1 MLVRL
6 GVVACLFWLHFA
18 YATTLKII
26 NIVPFGSSSV
36 KILFNQEVKKFKEV
50 SLKNFKS
57 YLELEAILT
66 IPKKHYQFS
75 KQSSITIAQFSPKL
89 ARVVISHAPKMTY
102 EVKILKD
109 KLYVSIVEK
118 KPLVR
123 HQMAPKPPKHHALK
137 HPTPK
142 PAPKSIKKEAK
153 EKTPIKHAHSKHAHS
168 PLNERSAKKEIPKKE
183 IPKKEIL
190 KKEIL
195 KKEILKKEIPKKEIL
210 KKEIPKKEILKKE
223 IPKKEIPKKEI
234 LKKEILK
241 KEILKKEILKKEIP
255 KKEIL
260 KKEIPKKEILKK
272 EIPKKEIPK
281 KEILKKEIPKK
292 EILKKEILKKEI
304 LKKEIPKKEILKK
317 EIPKKEAENESKNQV
332 FIAEKN
338 DTFIKTK
345 RKKHKKIVLDAGH
358 GGKDCGAMSANLVC
372 EKDIVLEVVKF
383 LHKELKK
390 RGYSVLLTRD
400 KDIYIDLVGRTELAN
415 RKSADLFISVHAN
428 SIPKHSTSNAHGIET
443 YFLSTARSERARK
456 VAEQENK
463 DDVNLMDY
471 FSKSLLL
478 NSLNTQRLIVS
489 NKLAIDVQY
498 GMLQSIRK
506 NYPDVVDGG
515 VREGPFWVL
524 AGALMPSIL
533 IEIGYNSHAIESKR
547 IQSKPYQKILAKG
560 IADGIDSFF
569 SKND

>member
-18 YATTLKII
+18 YATTLKIT

-36 KILFNQEVKKFKEV
+36 KVVFNQEIKKFKEV

-57 YLELEAILT
+57 YLELEAVLT

-89 ARVVISHAPKMTY
+89 ARVVIGYAPKMTY

-118 KPLVR
+118 KPLIR
-123 HQMAPKPPKHHALK
+123 HQMVLKPPKHHALK

-142 PAPKSIKKEAK
+142 PTPKPIKKETKKSKETK
-153 EKTPIKHAHSKHAHS
+153 EKTPTKHAHSKHAHS
-168 PLNERSAKKEIPKKE
+168 PLNERSAKKEI
-183 IPKKEIL
+183 
-190 KKEIL
+190 
-195 KKEILKKEIPKKEIL
+195 
-210 KKEIPKKEILKKE
+210 LKKE
-223 IPKKEIPKKEI
+223 IPKKEIP
-234 LKKEILK
+234 
-241 KEILKKEILKKEIP
+241 
-255 KKEIL
+255 
-260 KKEIPKKEILKK
+260 
-272 EIPKKEIPK
+272 
-281 KEILKKEIPKK
+281 
-292 EILKKEILKKEI
+292 
-304 LKKEIPKKEILKK
+304 KK

-400 KDIYIDLVGRTELAN
+400 KDIYIDLVARTELAN
-415 RKSADLFISVHAN
+415 KKSADLFISVHAN

-498 GMLQSIRK
+498 GMLQSVRK

>member
-18 YATTLKII
+18 CATTLKIT

-57 YLELEAILT
+57 YLELEAVLT

-75 KQSSITIAQFSPKL
+75 KQSFITIAQFSPKL
-89 ARVVISHAPKMTY
+89 ARVVISYAPKMTY
-102 EVKILKD
+102 EIKVLKD

-118 KPLVR
+118 KPLIR
-123 HQMAPKPPKHHALK
+123 HQMALKPPKHHALK
-137 HPTPK
+137 HTTPK
-142 PAPKSIKKEAK
+142 PAPKPIKKEAK
-153 EKTPIKHAHSKHAHS
+153 KSKETKEKTPTKHAHSKHAHS

-183 IPKKEIL
+183 IPKKEI
-190 KKEIL
+190 
-195 KKEILKKEIPKKEIL
+195 
-210 KKEIPKKEILKKE
+210 
-223 IPKKEIPKKEI
+223 
-234 LKKEILK
+234 
-241 KEILKKEILKKEIP
+241 
-255 KKEIL
+255 
-260 KKEIPKKEILKK
+260 
-272 EIPKKEIPK
+272 
-281 KEILKKEIPKK
+281 
-292 EILKKEILKKEI
+292 
-304 LKKEIPKKEILKK
+304 
-317 EIPKKEAENESKNQV
+317 PKKEAENESKNPI

-358 GGKDCGAMSANLVC
+358 GGKDCGAMSTNLVC

-400 KDIYIDLVGRTELAN
+400 KDIYIDLVARTELAN
-415 RKSADLFISVHAN
+415 KKSADLFISVHAN

>member
-6 GVVACLFWLHFA
+6 GVVACLLWLHFA
-18 YATTLKII
+18 CATTLKIT

-36 KILFNQEVKKFKEV
+36 KILFNQEIKEFKEV
-50 SLKNFKS
+50 PLKNFKS

-89 ARVVISHAPKMTY
+89 ARVVISYAPKMTY
-102 EVKILKD
+102 EIKILKD

-118 KPLVR
+118 KPLIR
-123 HQMAPKPPKHHALK
+123 HQMALKPPKHHALK
-137 HPTPK
+137 HHTPK
-142 PAPKSIKKEAK
+142 PAPKSIKKETK
-153 EKTPIKHAHSKHAHS
+153 EKTPIKHARSKHAHS
-168 PLNERSAKKEIPKKE
+168 PLNERSA
-183 IPKKEIL
+183 
-190 KKEIL
+190 
-195 KKEILKKEIPKKEIL
+195 
-210 KKEIPKKEILKKE
+210 
-223 IPKKEIPKKEI
+223 
-234 LKKEILK
+234 
-241 KEILKKEILKKEIP
+241 
-255 KKEIL
+255 
-260 KKEIPKKEILKK
+260 
-272 EIPKKEIPK
+272 
-281 KEILKKEIPKK
+281 
-292 EILKKEILKKEI
+292 
-304 LKKEIPKKEILKK
+304 KK

-338 DTFIKTK
+338 DTWIKTK

-400 KDIYIDLVGRTELAN
+400 KDIYIDLVARTELAN
-415 RKSADLFISVHAN
+415 KKSADLFISVHAN
-428 SIPKHSTSNAHGIET
+428 SIPKRSTSNAHGIET

-471 FSKSLLL
+471 FSKSLFL

-498 GMLQSIRK
+498 GMLQSVRK

-524 AGALMPSIL
+524 AGA
-533 IEIGYNSHAIESKR
+533 
-547 IQSKPYQKILAKG
+547 
-560 IADGIDSFF
+560 
-569 SKND
+569 

>member
-18 YATTLKII
+18 CATTLKIT

-50 SLKNFKS
+50 PLKNFKS

-102 EVKILKD
+102 EIKILKD

-118 KPLVR
+118 KPLIR
-123 HQMAPKPPKHHALK
+123 HQMVLKPPKHHALK
-137 HPTPK
+137 HTTPKPTPK
-142 PAPKSIKKEAK
+142 PIKKEAK
-153 EKTPIKHAHSKHAHS
+153 KSKETKEKTLIKHAHSKHAHS
-168 PLNERSAKKEIPKKE
+168 PLNERSS
-183 IPKKEIL
+183 
-190 KKEIL
+190 
-195 KKEILKKEIPKKEIL
+195 
-210 KKEIPKKEILKKE
+210 
-223 IPKKEIPKKEI
+223 
-234 LKKEILK
+234 
-241 KEILKKEILKKEIP
+241 
-255 KKEIL
+255 
-260 KKEIPKKEILKK
+260 
-272 EIPKKEIPK
+272 
-281 KEILKKEIPKK
+281 
-292 EILKKEILKKEI
+292 
-304 LKKEIPKKEILKK
+304 KK

-400 KDIYIDLVGRTELAN
+400 KDIYIDLVARTELAN
-415 RKSADLFISVHAN
+415 KKSADLFISVHAN

-498 GMLQSIRK
+498 GMLQSVRK

-560 IADGIDSFF
+560 IADGIDSFL

>member
-6 GVVACLFWLHFA
+6 GVVACLLWLHFA
-18 YATTLKII
+18 CATTLKIT

-50 SLKNFKS
+50 PLKNFKS
-57 YLELEAILT
+57 YLELEAVLT

-75 KQSSITIAQFSPKL
+75 KQSFITIAQFSPKL
-89 ARVVISHAPKMTY
+89 ARVVIGYAPKMTY
-102 EVKILKD
+102 EIKILKD

-118 KPLVR
+118 KPLIR

-137 HPTPK
+137 HTTPKPTPK
-142 PAPKSIKKEAK
+142 PIKKEAKKSQEAK
-153 EKTPIKHAHSKHAHS
+153 EKTPIKHARSKHAHS
-168 PLNERSAKKEIPKKE
+168 PLNERSA
-183 IPKKEIL
+183 
-190 KKEIL
+190 
-195 KKEILKKEIPKKEIL
+195 
-210 KKEIPKKEILKKE
+210 
-223 IPKKEIPKKEI
+223 
-234 LKKEILK
+234 
-241 KEILKKEILKKEIP
+241 
-255 KKEIL
+255 
-260 KKEIPKKEILKK
+260 
-272 EIPKKEIPK
+272 
-281 KEILKKEIPKK
+281 
-292 EILKKEILKKEI
+292 
-304 LKKEIPKKEILKK
+304 KK

-338 DTFIKTK
+338 DTLIKTK

-358 GGKDCGAMSANLVC
+358 GGKDCGAMSTNLVC

-400 KDIYIDLVGRTELAN
+400 KDIYIDLVARTELAN
-415 RKSADLFISVHAN
+415 KKSADLFISVHAN

-471 FSKSLLL
+471 FSKSLFL

-498 GMLQSIRK
+498 GMLQSVRK

>member
-1 MLVRL
+1 M
-6 GVVACLFWLHFA
+6 HFA

-36 KILFNQEVKKFKEV
+36 KISFNQEIKKFKEV

-118 KPLVR
+118 KPLTR
-123 HQMAPKPPKHHALK
+123 HQIAPKPPKHHARK

-153 EKTPIKHAHSKHAHS
+153 GIKEKTPTKHAHSKHAHS
-168 PLNERSAKKEIPKKE
+168 PLNERNAKKEIPKKE
-183 IPKKEIL
+183 IPKKE
-190 KKEIL
+190 
-195 KKEILKKEIPKKEIL
+195 
-210 KKEIPKKEILKKE
+210 
-223 IPKKEIPKKEI
+223 
-234 LKKEILK
+234 
-241 KEILKKEILKKEIP
+241 
-255 KKEIL
+255 
-260 KKEIPKKEILKK
+260 
-272 EIPKKEIPK
+272 
-281 KEILKKEIPKK
+281 
-292 EILKKEILKKEI
+292 
-304 LKKEIPKKEILKK
+304 
-317 EIPKKEAENESKNQV
+317 AENEGKNQV

-338 DTFIKTK
+338 DAFIKTK

-400 KDIYIDLVGRTELAN
+400 KDIYIDLVARTELAN
-415 RKSADLFISVHAN
+415 KKSADLFISVHAN
-428 SIPKHSTSNAHGIET
+428 SIPKRSTSNTHGIET

-463 DDVNLMDY
+463 DNVNLMDY
-471 FSKSLLL
+471 FSRSLLL
-478 NSLNTQRLIVS
+478 NSLNTQRLIIS

>member
-36 KILFNQEVKKFKEV
+36 KISFNQEVKKFKEV

-118 KPLVR
+118 KPLTR
-123 HQMAPKPPKHHALK
+123 HQMAPKPPKHRTLK

-142 PAPKSIKKEAK
+142 PAPKSIEKEAKEIKEAK
-153 EKTPIKHAHSKHAHS
+153 EKTPTKHARSKHAHS
-168 PLNERSAKKEIPKKE
+168 QLNERSA
-183 IPKKEIL
+183 
-190 KKEIL
+190 
-195 KKEILKKEIPKKEIL
+195 
-210 KKEIPKKEILKKE
+210 
-223 IPKKEIPKKEI
+223 
-234 LKKEILK
+234 
-241 KEILKKEILKKEIP
+241 
-255 KKEIL
+255 
-260 KKEIPKKEILKK
+260 
-272 EIPKKEIPK
+272 
-281 KEILKKEIPKK
+281 
-292 EILKKEILKKEI
+292 
-304 LKKEIPKKEILKK
+304 KK

-338 DTFIKTK
+338 DASIKTK

-400 KDIYIDLVGRTELAN
+400 KDIYIDLVARTELAN
-415 RKSADLFISVHAN
+415 KKSADLFISVHAN
-428 SIPKHSTSNAHGIET
+428 SIPKRSTSNAHGIET

-463 DDVNLMDY
+463 DNVNLMDY

-498 GMLQSIRK
+498 GMLQSVRK

>member
-1 MLVRL
+1 M
-6 GVVACLFWLHFA
+6 HFT

-36 KILFNQEVKKFKEV
+36 KISFNQEIKKFKEV

-102 EVKILKD
+102 EIKILKD

-118 KPLVR
+118 KPLTR

-153 EKTPIKHAHSKHAHS
+153 EIKEKTPTKHARSKHAHS
-168 PLNERSAKKEIPKKE
+168 QLNERSA
-183 IPKKEIL
+183 
-190 KKEIL
+190 
-195 KKEILKKEIPKKEIL
+195 
-210 KKEIPKKEILKKE
+210 
-223 IPKKEIPKKEI
+223 
-234 LKKEILK
+234 
-241 KEILKKEILKKEIP
+241 
-255 KKEIL
+255 
-260 KKEIPKKEILKK
+260 
-272 EIPKKEIPK
+272 
-281 KEILKKEIPKK
+281 
-292 EILKKEILKKEI
+292 
-304 LKKEIPKKEILKK
+304 KK

-338 DTFIKTK
+338 DTSIKTK

-400 KDIYIDLVGRTELAN
+400 KDIYIDLVARTELAN
-415 RKSADLFISVHAN
+415 KKSADLFISVHAN
-428 SIPKHSTSNAHGIET
+428 SIPKRSTSNAHGIET

-463 DDVNLMDY
+463 DNVNLMDY

>member
-18 YATTLKII
+18 YAATLKII

-36 KILFNQEVKKFKEV
+36 KISFNQEVKKFKEV
-50 SLKNFKS
+50 SIKNFKS

-123 HQMAPKPPKHHALK
+123 HQMAPKTPKHHALK

-142 PAPKSIKKEAK
+142 STPKPIKKETK
-153 EKTPIKHAHSKHAHS
+153 EKTPTKHARSKHAHS
-168 PLNERSAKKEIPKKE
+168 PLNERSAKKEI
-183 IPKKEIL
+183 L
-190 KKEIL
+190 
-195 KKEILKKEIPKKEIL
+195 
-210 KKEIPKKEILKKE
+210 
-223 IPKKEIPKKEI
+223 
-234 LKKEILK
+234 
-241 KEILKKEILKKEIP
+241 
-255 KKEIL
+255 
-260 KKEIPKKEILKK
+260 
-272 EIPKKEIPK
+272 
-281 KEILKKEIPKK
+281 
-292 EILKKEILKKEI
+292 
-304 LKKEIPKKEILKK
+304 
-317 EIPKKEAENESKNQV
+317 KKEAENEGKNQV

-338 DTFIKTK
+338 DAFIKTK

-400 KDIYIDLVGRTELAN
+400 KDIYIDLVARTELAN

>member
-6 GVVACLFWLHFA
+6 GVVACLLWLHFA
-18 YATTLKII
+18 YATTLKIT

-36 KILFNQEVKKFKEV
+36 KILFNQEIKKFKEV
-50 SLKNFKS
+50 PLKNFKS

-75 KQSSITIAQFSPKL
+75 KQSFITIAQFSPKL
-89 ARVVISHAPKMTY
+89 ARVVIGYAPKMTY
-102 EVKILKD
+102 EIKILKD

-123 HQMAPKPPKHHALK
+123 HQMVPKPPKHHALK
-137 HPTPK
+137 HTTPK
-142 PAPKSIKKEAK
+142 PAPKPIKKEAK
-153 EKTPIKHAHSKHAHS
+153 KSKETKEKTPTKHAHSKHAHS

-183 IPKKEIL
+183 
-190 KKEIL
+190 
-195 KKEILKKEIPKKEIL
+195 
-210 KKEIPKKEILKKE
+210 
-223 IPKKEIPKKEI
+223 
-234 LKKEILK
+234 
-241 KEILKKEILKKEIP
+241 
-255 KKEIL
+255 
-260 KKEIPKKEILKK
+260 
-272 EIPKKEIPK
+272 
-281 KEILKKEIPKK
+281 
-292 EILKKEILKKEI
+292 
-304 LKKEIPKKEILKK
+304 
-317 EIPKKEAENESKNQV
+317 AENESKNQI

-338 DTFIKTK
+338 DIWIKTK

-400 KDIYIDLVGRTELAN
+400 KDIYIDLVARTELAN
-415 RKSADLFISVHAN
+415 KKSADLFISVHAN
-428 SIPKHSTSNAHGIET
+428 SIPKRSTSNAHGIET

-471 FSKSLLL
+471 FSKSLFL

-498 GMLQSIRK
+498 GMLQSVRK

>member
-36 KILFNQEVKKFKEV
+36 KISFNQEIKKFKEV

-109 KLYVSIVEK
+109 KLYVSIVDK
-118 KPLVR
+118 KPLSR
-123 HQMAPKPPKHHALK
+123 HQMAPKPPKHRTLK

-153 EKTPIKHAHSKHAHS
+153 EIKEKTPTKHARSKHTHS
-168 PLNERSAKKEIPKKE
+168 QWNERSA
-183 IPKKEIL
+183 
-190 KKEIL
+190 
-195 KKEILKKEIPKKEIL
+195 
-210 KKEIPKKEILKKE
+210 
-223 IPKKEIPKKEI
+223 
-234 LKKEILK
+234 
-241 KEILKKEILKKEIP
+241 
-255 KKEIL
+255 
-260 KKEIPKKEILKK
+260 
-272 EIPKKEIPK
+272 
-281 KEILKKEIPKK
+281 
-292 EILKKEILKKEI
+292 
-304 LKKEIPKKEILKK
+304 KK

-338 DTFIKTK
+338 DAFIKTK

-400 KDIYIDLVGRTELAN
+400 KDIYIDLVARTELAN
-415 RKSADLFISVHAN
+415 KKSADLFISVHAN
-428 SIPKHSTSNAHGIET
+428 SIPKRSISNAHGIET

-463 DDVNLMDY
+463 DNVNLMDY

>member
-1 MLVRL
+1 M
-6 GVVACLFWLHFA
+6 HFA

-36 KILFNQEVKKFKEV
+36 KISFNQEVKKFKEV
-50 SLKNFKS
+50 PLKNFKS
-57 YLELEAILT
+57 YLELEAVLT

-75 KQSSITIAQFSPKL
+75 KQSFITIAQFSPKL
-89 ARVVISHAPKMTY
+89 ARVVIGYAPKMTY
-102 EVKILKD
+102 EIKILKD

-118 KPLVR
+118 KPLIR
-123 HQMAPKPPKHHALK
+123 HQITPKHHALK
-137 HPTPK
+137 HQVPKPTPK
-142 PAPKSIKKEAK
+142 PIKKETKEAKEAK
-153 EKTPIKHAHSKHAHS
+153 EKTPIKHARSKHTHY
-168 PLNERSAKKEIPKKE
+168 PLNERSAKKEI
-183 IPKKEIL
+183 L

-195 KKEILKKEIPKKEIL
+195 
-210 KKEIPKKEILKKE
+210 
-223 IPKKEIPKKEI
+223 KKEI

-255 KKEIL
+255 KKEI
-260 KKEIPKKEILKK
+260 P
-272 EIPKKEIPK
+272 
-281 KEILKKEIPKK
+281 
-292 EILKKEILKKEI
+292 
-304 LKKEIPKKEILKK
+304 KK

-400 KDIYIDLVGRTELAN
+400 KDIYIDLVARTELAN
-415 RKSADLFISVHAN
+415 KKGADLFISVHAN

-498 GMLQSIRK
+498 GMLQSVRK

>member
-1 MLVRL
+1 M
-6 GVVACLFWLHFA
+6 HFA

-36 KILFNQEVKKFKEV
+36 RISFNQKVKKFKEV

-75 KQSSITIAQFSPKL
+75 KQSSITIVQFSPKL
-89 ARVVISHAPKMTY
+89 VRVVISHAPKMTY
-102 EVKILKD
+102 EIKILKD

-123 HQMAPKPPKHHALK
+123 HQMAPNPPKHHALK

-142 PAPKSIKKEAK
+142 PTPKPIKKEAKKSKETK

-168 PLNERSAKKEIPKKE
+168 PLNERNA
-183 IPKKEIL
+183 
-190 KKEIL
+190 
-195 KKEILKKEIPKKEIL
+195 
-210 KKEIPKKEILKKE
+210 
-223 IPKKEIPKKEI
+223 KKEI

-241 KEILKKEILKKEIP
+241 KEILKKEILKKE
-255 KKEIL
+255 
-260 KKEIPKKEILKK
+260 
-272 EIPKKEIPK
+272 
-281 KEILKKEIPKK
+281 
-292 EILKKEILKKEI
+292 
-304 LKKEIPKKEILKK
+304 
-317 EIPKKEAENESKNQV
+317 AENESKNQV

-338 DTFIKTK
+338 DAFIKTK
-345 RKKHKKIVLDAGH
+345 HKKHKKIVLDAGH

-400 KDIYIDLVGRTELAN
+400 KDIYIDLVARTELAN

>member
-1 MLVRL
+1 M
-6 GVVACLFWLHFA
+6 HFA
-18 YATTLKII
+18 CATTLKIT

-36 KILFNQEVKKFKEV
+36 KILFNQEIKKFKEV

-57 YLELEAILT
+57 YLELEAVLT

-118 KPLVR
+118 KPLIR
-123 HQMAPKPPKHHALK
+123 HQMAPNPPKHHALK

-142 PAPKSIKKEAK
+142 PASKSIKKEAK
-153 EKTPIKHAHSKHAHS
+153 EKTPTKHARSKHAHS
-168 PLNERSAKKEIPKKE
+168 PLNERNA
-183 IPKKEIL
+183 KKEIL

-195 KKEILKKEIPKKEIL
+195 KKEILKKE
-210 KKEIPKKEILKKE
+210 
-223 IPKKEIPKKEI
+223 
-234 LKKEILK
+234 
-241 KEILKKEILKKEIP
+241 
-255 KKEIL
+255 
-260 KKEIPKKEILKK
+260 
-272 EIPKKEIPK
+272 
-281 KEILKKEIPKK
+281 
-292 EILKKEILKKEI
+292 
-304 LKKEIPKKEILKK
+304 
-317 EIPKKEAENESKNQV
+317 AENEGKNPI

-338 DTFIKTK
+338 DAFIKTK

-400 KDIYIDLVGRTELAN
+400 KDIYIDLVARTELAN
-415 RKSADLFISVHAN
+415 KKSADLFISVHAN

-498 GMLQSIRK
+498 GMLQSVRK

>member
-6 GVVACLFWLHFA
+6 GVVACLFWLHYA
-18 YATTLKII
+18 YATTLKIT

-50 SLKNFKS
+50 PLKNFKS

-75 KQSSITIAQFSPKL
+75 KQSFITIAQFSPKL
-89 ARVVISHAPKMTY
+89 ARVVISYAPKMTY
-102 EVKILKD
+102 EIKVLKD
-109 KLYVSIVEK
+109 KLYISIVEK
-118 KPLVR
+118 KPLIR
-123 HQMAPKPPKHHALK
+123 HQMALKPPKHHALK
-137 HPTPK
+137 HTTPK
-142 PAPKSIKKEAK
+142 PAPKPIKKEAK
-153 EKTPIKHAHSKHAHS
+153 KSKETKEKTPTKHARSKHVHS

-183 IPKKEIL
+183 
-190 KKEIL
+190 
-195 KKEILKKEIPKKEIL
+195 
-210 KKEIPKKEILKKE
+210 
-223 IPKKEIPKKEI
+223 
-234 LKKEILK
+234 
-241 KEILKKEILKKEIP
+241 
-255 KKEIL
+255 
-260 KKEIPKKEILKK
+260 
-272 EIPKKEIPK
+272 
-281 KEILKKEIPKK
+281 
-292 EILKKEILKKEI
+292 
-304 LKKEIPKKEILKK
+304 
-317 EIPKKEAENESKNQV
+317 AENESKNPI

-400 KDIYIDLVGRTELAN
+400 KDIYIDLVARTELAN
-415 RKSADLFISVHAN
+415 KKSADLFISVHAN

-498 GMLQSIRK
+498 GMLQSVRK

>member
-36 KILFNQEVKKFKEV
+36 KISFNQEIKKFKEV

-75 KQSSITIAQFSPKL
+75 KQSFITIAQFSPKL

-118 KPLVR
+118 KPLSR
-123 HQMAPKPPKHHALK
+123 HQMAPKPPKHRTLK

-153 EKTPIKHAHSKHAHS
+153 EIKEKTPTKHAHSKHTHS
-168 PLNERSAKKEIPKKE
+168 QLNERSAKKEIPKKE
-183 IPKKEIL
+183 
-190 KKEIL
+190 
-195 KKEILKKEIPKKEIL
+195 
-210 KKEIPKKEILKKE
+210 
-223 IPKKEIPKKEI
+223 
-234 LKKEILK
+234 
-241 KEILKKEILKKEIP
+241 
-255 KKEIL
+255 
-260 KKEIPKKEILKK
+260 
-272 EIPKKEIPK
+272 
-281 KEILKKEIPKK
+281 
-292 EILKKEILKKEI
+292 
-304 LKKEIPKKEILKK
+304 
-317 EIPKKEAENESKNQV
+317 AENEGKNQV

-338 DTFIKTK
+338 DAFIKTK

-400 KDIYIDLVGRTELAN
+400 KDIYIDLVARTELAN
-415 RKSADLFISVHAN
+415 KKSADLFISVHAN
-428 SIPKHSTSNAHGIET
+428 SIPKRSTSNAHGIET

-498 GMLQSIRK
+498 GMLQSVRK

>member
-6 GVVACLFWLHFA
+6 GVVACLLWLHFA
-18 YATTLKII
+18 YATTLKIT

-36 KILFNQEVKKFKEV
+36 KVVFNQEIKKFKEV
-50 SLKNFKS
+50 PLKNFKS
-57 YLELEAILT
+57 YLELEAVLT

-75 KQSSITIAQFSPKL
+75 KQSFITIAQFSPKL
-89 ARVVISHAPKMTY
+89 ARVVIGYAPKMTY

-137 HPTPK
+137 HQAPK
-142 PAPKSIKKEAK
+142 LAPKSIKKEAK

-183 IPKKEIL
+183 IPKKEI
-190 KKEIL
+190 
-195 KKEILKKEIPKKEIL
+195 P
-210 KKEIPKKEILKKE
+210 
-223 IPKKEIPKKEI
+223 
-234 LKKEILK
+234 
-241 KEILKKEILKKEIP
+241 
-255 KKEIL
+255 
-260 KKEIPKKEILKK
+260 
-272 EIPKKEIPK
+272 
-281 KEILKKEIPKK
+281 
-292 EILKKEILKKEI
+292 
-304 LKKEIPKKEILKK
+304 KK

-338 DTFIKTK
+338 DTLIKTK

-400 KDIYIDLVGRTELAN
+400 KDVYIDLVARTELAN
-415 RKSADLFISVHAN
+415 KKGADLFISVHAN

>member
-18 YATTLKII
+18 CATTLKII

-75 KQSSITIAQFSPKL
+75 KQSFITIAQFSPKL

-109 KLYVSIVEK
+109 KLYISIVEK

-123 HQMAPKPPKHHALK
+123 HQITPKPPKHHALK

-142 PAPKSIKKEAK
+142 LAPKSIKKEAKEAK

-183 IPKKEIL
+183 IPKKEI
-190 KKEIL
+190 
-195 KKEILKKEIPKKEIL
+195 P
-210 KKEIPKKEILKKE
+210 KKE

-234 LKKEILK
+234 
-241 KEILKKEILKKEIP
+241 P
-255 KKEIL
+255 
-260 KKEIPKKEILKK
+260 KK

-281 KEILKKEIPKK
+281 KE
-292 EILKKEILKKEI
+292 
-304 LKKEIPKKEILKK
+304 
-317 EIPKKEAENESKNQV
+317 AENENKNQV

-338 DTFIKTK
+338 DAFSKTK

-358 GGKDCGAMSANLVC
+358 GGKDCGAMSTNLVC
-372 EKDIVLEVVKF
+372 EKDIVLEVVKL

-415 RKSADLFISVHAN
+415 KKSADLFISVHAN

>member
-1 MLVRL
+1 M
-6 GVVACLFWLHFA
+6 HFA
-18 YATTLKII
+18 CATTLKIT

-36 KILFNQEVKKFKEV
+36 KISFNQEIKKFKEV

-118 KPLVR
+118 KPLTR

-153 EKTPIKHAHSKHAHS
+153 EKTPTKHARSRHAHSQW
-168 PLNERSAKKEIPKKE
+168 NERSAKKEIPKKE
-183 IPKKEIL
+183 
-190 KKEIL
+190 
-195 KKEILKKEIPKKEIL
+195 
-210 KKEIPKKEILKKE
+210 
-223 IPKKEIPKKEI
+223 
-234 LKKEILK
+234 
-241 KEILKKEILKKEIP
+241 
-255 KKEIL
+255 
-260 KKEIPKKEILKK
+260 
-272 EIPKKEIPK
+272 
-281 KEILKKEIPKK
+281 
-292 EILKKEILKKEI
+292 
-304 LKKEIPKKEILKK
+304 
-317 EIPKKEAENESKNQV
+317 AENEGKNQV

-338 DTFIKTK
+338 DAFIKTK

-358 GGKDCGAMSANLVC
+358 GGKDCGAMSTNLVC

-400 KDIYIDLVGRTELAN
+400 KDIYIDLVARTELAN
-415 RKSADLFISVHAN
+415 KKSADLFISVHAN
-428 SIPKHSTSNAHGIET
+428 SIPKRSTSNAHGIET

-463 DDVNLMDY
+463 DNVNLMDY

-478 NSLNTQRLIVS
+478 NSLNTQRLVVS

>member
-1 MLVRL
+1 M
-6 GVVACLFWLHFA
+6 HFA

-36 KILFNQEVKKFKEV
+36 KISFNQEIKKFKEV

-57 YLELEAILT
+57 YLELEAILI

-75 KQSSITIAQFSPKL
+75 KQSFITIAQFSPKL

-109 KLYVSIVEK
+109 KLYISIVEK
-118 KPLVR
+118 KPLIR

-137 HPTPK
+137 HTTPK
-142 PAPKSIKKEAK
+142 PAPKPIKKEAK
-153 EKTPIKHAHSKHAHS
+153 KSKETKEKTPTKHAHSKHAHS

-183 IPKKEIL
+183 IPKKEI
-190 KKEIL
+190 
-195 KKEILKKEIPKKEIL
+195 P
-210 KKEIPKKEILKKE
+210 KKE
-223 IPKKEIPKKEI
+223 IPKKEIPKKEA
-234 LKKEILK
+234 K
-241 KEILKKEILKKEIP
+241 
-255 KKEIL
+255 
-260 KKEIPKKEILKK
+260 
-272 EIPKKEIPK
+272 
-281 KEILKKEIPKK
+281 
-292 EILKKEILKKEI
+292 
-304 LKKEIPKKEILKK
+304 
-317 EIPKKEAENESKNQV
+317 NESKNQV
-332 FIAEKN
+332 FIIEKN

-415 RKSADLFISVHAN
+415 KKSADLFISVHAN

-498 GMLQSIRK
+498 GMLQSVRK

>member
-6 GVVACLFWLHFA
+6 GVVACLLWLHFA
-18 YATTLKII
+18 CATTLKIT

-36 KILFNQEVKKFKEV
+36 KMVFNQEIKKFKEV

-75 KQSSITIAQFSPKL
+75 KQSFITIAQFSPKL
-89 ARVVISHAPKMTY
+89 ARVVIGYAPKMTY

-109 KLYVSIVEK
+109 KLYVSIMEK

-123 HQMAPKPPKHHALK
+123 HQMVPKPPKHHTLK
-137 HPTPK
+137 HQVLK
-142 PAPKSIKKEAK
+142 PAPKSIKREAKEAK
-153 EKTPIKHAHSKHAHS
+153 EKTPTKHARSKHAHP
-168 PLNERSAKKEIPKKE
+168 PLNERRAKKEIPKKE
-183 IPKKEIL
+183 IPKKEI
-190 KKEIL
+190 
-195 KKEILKKEIPKKEIL
+195 P
-210 KKEIPKKEILKKE
+210 
-223 IPKKEIPKKEI
+223 
-234 LKKEILK
+234 
-241 KEILKKEILKKEIP
+241 
-255 KKEIL
+255 
-260 KKEIPKKEILKK
+260 
-272 EIPKKEIPK
+272 
-281 KEILKKEIPKK
+281 
-292 EILKKEILKKEI
+292 
-304 LKKEIPKKEILKK
+304 KK

-338 DTFIKTK
+338 DTFIKIK

-400 KDIYIDLVGRTELAN
+400 KDIYIDLVARTELAN
-415 RKSADLFISVHAN
+415 KKSADLFISVHAN

>member
-18 YATTLKII
+18 CATTLKIT

-36 KILFNQEVKKFKEV
+36 KILFNQEIKKFKEV
-50 SLKNFKS
+50 PLKNFKS

-75 KQSSITIAQFSPKL
+75 KQSFITIVQFSPKL
-89 ARVVISHAPKMTY
+89 ARVVIGYAPKMTY
-102 EVKILKD
+102 EIKILKD

-118 KPLVR
+118 KPLIR
-123 HQMAPKPPKHHALK
+123 HQMVLKPPKHHALK

-142 PAPKSIKKEAK
+142 PIKKEAKEAK
-153 EKTPIKHAHSKHAHS
+153 EKTPTKHAHSKHAHS
-168 PLNERSAKKEIPKKE
+168 QLNERSAKKEIP
-183 IPKKEIL
+183 
-190 KKEIL
+190 
-195 KKEILKKEIPKKEIL
+195 
-210 KKEIPKKEILKKE
+210 
-223 IPKKEIPKKEI
+223 
-234 LKKEILK
+234 
-241 KEILKKEILKKEIP
+241 
-255 KKEIL
+255 
-260 KKEIPKKEILKK
+260 
-272 EIPKKEIPK
+272 
-281 KEILKKEIPKK
+281 
-292 EILKKEILKKEI
+292 
-304 LKKEIPKKEILKK
+304 KK

-400 KDIYIDLVGRTELAN
+400 KDIYIDLVARTELAN
-415 RKSADLFISVHAN
+415 KKSADLFISVHAN

-498 GMLQSIRK
+498 GMLQSVRK

>member
-6 GVVACLFWLHFA
+6 GVVACLFWLHFV

-36 KILFNQEVKKFKEV
+36 KISFNQEIKKFKEV

-75 KQSSITIAQFSPKL
+75 KQSFITIAQFSPKL
-89 ARVVISHAPKMTY
+89 ARVVIGYAPKMTY
-102 EVKILKD
+102 EIKILKD
-109 KLYVSIVEK
+109 KLYISIVEK
-118 KPLVR
+118 KPLIR
-123 HQMAPKPPKHHALK
+123 HQMVLKPPKHHALK
-137 HPTPK
+137 HTTPK
-142 PAPKSIKKEAK
+142 PAPKPIKKEAK
-153 EKTPIKHAHSKHAHS
+153 KSQETKEKTPTKHARSKHAHS

-183 IPKKEIL
+183 IPKKE
-190 KKEIL
+190 
-195 KKEILKKEIPKKEIL
+195 
-210 KKEIPKKEILKKE
+210 
-223 IPKKEIPKKEI
+223 
-234 LKKEILK
+234 
-241 KEILKKEILKKEIP
+241 
-255 KKEIL
+255 
-260 KKEIPKKEILKK
+260 
-272 EIPKKEIPK
+272 
-281 KEILKKEIPKK
+281 
-292 EILKKEILKKEI
+292 
-304 LKKEIPKKEILKK
+304 
-317 EIPKKEAENESKNQV
+317 AENEGKNQV

-338 DTFIKTK
+338 DAFIKNK

-400 KDIYIDLVGRTELAN
+400 KDIYIDLVARTELAN
-415 RKSADLFISVHAN
+415 KKSADLFISVHAN
-428 SIPKHSTSNAHGIET
+428 SIPKRSTSNAHGIET

-463 DDVNLMDY
+463 DNVNLMDY

>member
-18 YATTLKII
+18 CATTLKII

-36 KILFNQEVKKFKEV
+36 KISFNQEIKKFKEV

-118 KPLVR
+118 KPLSR
-123 HQMAPKPPKHHALK
+123 HQMAPKPPKHRTLK

-153 EKTPIKHAHSKHAHS
+153 EKTPTKHAHSKHTHS
-168 PLNERSAKKEIPKKE
+168 QLNERSA
-183 IPKKEIL
+183 
-190 KKEIL
+190 
-195 KKEILKKEIPKKEIL
+195 
-210 KKEIPKKEILKKE
+210 
-223 IPKKEIPKKEI
+223 
-234 LKKEILK
+234 
-241 KEILKKEILKKEIP
+241 
-255 KKEIL
+255 
-260 KKEIPKKEILKK
+260 
-272 EIPKKEIPK
+272 
-281 KEILKKEIPKK
+281 
-292 EILKKEILKKEI
+292 
-304 LKKEIPKKEILKK
+304 KK

-338 DTFIKTK
+338 DTFIKNK

-400 KDIYIDLVGRTELAN
+400 KDIYIDLVARTELAN
-415 RKSADLFISVHAN
+415 KKSADLFISVHAN
-428 SIPKHSTSNAHGIET
+428 SIPKRSTSNAHGIET

-463 DDVNLMDY
+463 DNVNLMDY

>member
-18 YATTLKII
+18 YATTLKIT

-36 KILFNQEVKKFKEV
+36 KMVFNQEIKKFKEV
-50 SLKNFKS
+50 PLKNFKS
-57 YLELEAILT
+57 YLELEAVLT

-75 KQSSITIAQFSPKL
+75 KQSFITIAQFSPKL
-89 ARVVISHAPKMTY
+89 VRVVIGYAPKMTY

-118 KPLVR
+118 KPLIR
-123 HQMAPKPPKHHALK
+123 HQMGLKPPKHHALK
-137 HPTPK
+137 HTTPKPTPK
-142 PAPKSIKKEAK
+142 PIKKEAK
-153 EKTPIKHAHSKHAHS
+153 KSKEVKEKTPTKHAHSKHAHS

-183 IPKKEIL
+183 
-190 KKEIL
+190 
-195 KKEILKKEIPKKEIL
+195 
-210 KKEIPKKEILKKE
+210 
-223 IPKKEIPKKEI
+223 
-234 LKKEILK
+234 
-241 KEILKKEILKKEIP
+241 
-255 KKEIL
+255 
-260 KKEIPKKEILKK
+260 
-272 EIPKKEIPK
+272 
-281 KEILKKEIPKK
+281 
-292 EILKKEILKKEI
+292 
-304 LKKEIPKKEILKK
+304 
-317 EIPKKEAENESKNQV
+317 AENESKNQI

-338 DTFIKTK
+338 DTWIKTK

-400 KDIYIDLVGRTELAN
+400 KDIYIDLVARTELAN
-415 RKSADLFISVHAN
+415 KKGADLFISVHAN
-428 SIPKHSTSNAHGIET
+428 SIPKRSTSNAHGIET

-471 FSKSLLL
+471 FSKSLFL

-498 GMLQSIRK
+498 GMLQSVRK

>member
-6 GVVACLFWLHFA
+6 GVVACLFWLHYA
-18 YATTLKII
+18 YATTLKIT
-26 NIVPFGSSSV
+26 NVVPFGSSSV
-36 KILFNQEVKKFKEV
+36 RISFNQEIKKFKEV

-75 KQSSITIAQFSPKL
+75 KQSFITIAQFSPKL
-89 ARVVISHAPKMTY
+89 ARVVIGYAPKMTY

-109 KLYVSIVEK
+109 KLYISIVEK
-118 KPLVR
+118 KPLIR
-123 HQMAPKPPKHHALK
+123 HQMMSKHHALK
-137 HPTPK
+137 HQTPKPTPK
-142 PAPKSIKKEAK
+142 PIKKEAK
-153 EKTPIKHAHSKHAHS
+153 EKTTKHAHSKHAHS

-183 IPKKEIL
+183 
-190 KKEIL
+190 
-195 KKEILKKEIPKKEIL
+195 
-210 KKEIPKKEILKKE
+210 
-223 IPKKEIPKKEI
+223 
-234 LKKEILK
+234 
-241 KEILKKEILKKEIP
+241 
-255 KKEIL
+255 
-260 KKEIPKKEILKK
+260 
-272 EIPKKEIPK
+272 
-281 KEILKKEIPKK
+281 
-292 EILKKEILKKEI
+292 
-304 LKKEIPKKEILKK
+304 
-317 EIPKKEAENESKNQV
+317 AENESKNPV

-338 DTFIKTK
+338 DTWIKTK
-345 RKKHKKIVLDAGH
+345 HKKHKKIVLDAGH

-400 KDIYIDLVGRTELAN
+400 KDIYIDLVARTELAN
-415 RKSADLFISVHAN
+415 KKSADLFISVHAN
-428 SIPKHSTSNAHGIET
+428 SIPKRSTSNAHGIET

-471 FSKSLLL
+471 FSKSLFL

-498 GMLQSIRK
+498 GMLQSVRK

>member
-1 MLVRL
+1 M
-6 GVVACLFWLHFA
+6 HFA

-36 KILFNQEVKKFKEV
+36 KISFNQEIKKFKEV

-75 KQSSITIAQFSPKL
+75 KQSFITIAQFSPKL

-118 KPLVR
+118 KPLAK
-123 HQMAPKPPKHHALK
+123 HQMAPKPPKHRTLK

-153 EKTPIKHAHSKHAHS
+153 EIKEAKEKTPTKHVRSKHAHS
-168 PLNERSAKKEIPKKE
+168 QWNERSAKKEIPKKE
-183 IPKKEIL
+183 
-190 KKEIL
+190 
-195 KKEILKKEIPKKEIL
+195 
-210 KKEIPKKEILKKE
+210 
-223 IPKKEIPKKEI
+223 
-234 LKKEILK
+234 
-241 KEILKKEILKKEIP
+241 
-255 KKEIL
+255 
-260 KKEIPKKEILKK
+260 
-272 EIPKKEIPK
+272 
-281 KEILKKEIPKK
+281 
-292 EILKKEILKKEI
+292 
-304 LKKEIPKKEILKK
+304 
-317 EIPKKEAENESKNQV
+317 AENEGKNQV

-345 RKKHKKIVLDAGH
+345 HKKHKKIVLDAGH

-400 KDIYIDLVGRTELAN
+400 KDIYIDLVARTELAN
-415 RKSADLFISVHAN
+415 KKSADLFISVHAN
-428 SIPKHSTSNAHGIET
+428 SIPKRSTSNAHGIET

-463 DDVNLMDY
+463 DNVNLMDY

>member
-18 YATTLKII
+18 YATTLKIT

-57 YLELEAILT
+57 YLELEAVLT

-75 KQSSITIAQFSPKL
+75 KQSFITIAQFSPKL
-89 ARVVISHAPKMTY
+89 ARVVIGYAPKMTY
-102 EVKILKD
+102 EIKILKD

-118 KPLVR
+118 KPLIR
-123 HQMAPKPPKHHALK
+123 HQMALKPPKHTTPK
-137 HPTPK
+137 PTPK
-142 PAPKSIKKEAK
+142 PIKKEAK
-153 EKTPIKHAHSKHAHS
+153 KSKDTKEKTPTKHAHSKHAHS

-183 IPKKEIL
+183 IPKKEI
-190 KKEIL
+190 
-195 KKEILKKEIPKKEIL
+195 P
-210 KKEIPKKEILKKE
+210 KKE

-234 LKKEILK
+234 
-241 KEILKKEILKKEIP
+241 P
-255 KKEIL
+255 
-260 KKEIPKKEILKK
+260 
-272 EIPKKEIPK
+272 
-281 KEILKKEIPKK
+281 
-292 EILKKEILKKEI
+292 
-304 LKKEIPKKEILKK
+304 KK

-338 DTFIKTK
+338 DAFIKTK

-383 LHKELKK
+383 LYKELKK

-400 KDIYIDLVGRTELAN
+400 KDIYIDLVARTELAN

-498 GMLQSIRK
+498 GLLQNIRK

>member
-6 GVVACLFWLHFA
+6 GVIACLFWLHFA

-36 KILFNQEVKKFKEV
+36 KISFNQEIKKFKEV

-118 KPLVR
+118 KPLIR
-123 HQMAPKPPKHHALK
+123 HQMAPKPPKHRTLK

-153 EKTPIKHAHSKHAHS
+153 EIKEKAPTKHARSKHTHS
-168 PLNERSAKKEIPKKE
+168 QLNERSTKKEIPKKE
-183 IPKKEIL
+183 V
-190 KKEIL
+190 
-195 KKEILKKEIPKKEIL
+195 
-210 KKEIPKKEILKKE
+210 
-223 IPKKEIPKKEI
+223 
-234 LKKEILK
+234 
-241 KEILKKEILKKEIP
+241 
-255 KKEIL
+255 
-260 KKEIPKKEILKK
+260 
-272 EIPKKEIPK
+272 
-281 KEILKKEIPKK
+281 
-292 EILKKEILKKEI
+292 
-304 LKKEIPKKEILKK
+304 
-317 EIPKKEAENESKNQV
+317 ENESKNQV

-338 DTFIKTK
+338 DAFIKNK

-400 KDIYIDLVGRTELAN
+400 KDIYIDLVARTELAN
-415 RKSADLFISVHAN
+415 KKSADLFISVHAN
-428 SIPKHSTSNAHGIET
+428 SIPKRSTSNAHGIET

-463 DDVNLMDY
+463 DNVNLMDY

>member
-36 KILFNQEVKKFKEV
+36 KISFNQEIKKFKEV

-75 KQSSITIAQFSPKL
+75 RQSSITIAQFSPKL
-89 ARVVISHAPKMTY
+89 ARVVISRAPKMTY

-118 KPLVR
+118 KPLTR

-153 EKTPIKHAHSKHAHS
+153 EIKEKTPTKHARSKHAHS
-168 PLNERSAKKEIPKKE
+168 QLNERSAKKEIPKKE
-183 IPKKEIL
+183 
-190 KKEIL
+190 
-195 KKEILKKEIPKKEIL
+195 
-210 KKEIPKKEILKKE
+210 
-223 IPKKEIPKKEI
+223 
-234 LKKEILK
+234 
-241 KEILKKEILKKEIP
+241 
-255 KKEIL
+255 
-260 KKEIPKKEILKK
+260 
-272 EIPKKEIPK
+272 
-281 KEILKKEIPKK
+281 
-292 EILKKEILKKEI
+292 
-304 LKKEIPKKEILKK
+304 
-317 EIPKKEAENESKNQV
+317 AENEGKNQV

-338 DTFIKTK
+338 DAFIKTK

-400 KDIYIDLVGRTELAN
+400 KDIYIDLVARTELAN
-415 RKSADLFISVHAN
+415 KKSADLFISVHAN
-428 SIPKHSTSNAHGIET
+428 SIPKRSTSNAHGIET

-463 DDVNLMDY
+463 DNVNLMDY

>member
-36 KILFNQEVKKFKEV
+36 KISFNQEIKKFKEV

-118 KPLVR
+118 KPLTR
-123 HQMAPKPPKHHALK
+123 HQMVPKPPKHHALK

-142 PAPKSIKKEAK
+142 PAPKSIKKEVKEIK
-153 EKTPIKHAHSKHAHS
+153 EKTPTKHARSKHTHS
-168 PLNERSAKKEIPKKE
+168 QLNERSA
-183 IPKKEIL
+183 
-190 KKEIL
+190 
-195 KKEILKKEIPKKEIL
+195 
-210 KKEIPKKEILKKE
+210 
-223 IPKKEIPKKEI
+223 
-234 LKKEILK
+234 
-241 KEILKKEILKKEIP
+241 
-255 KKEIL
+255 
-260 KKEIPKKEILKK
+260 
-272 EIPKKEIPK
+272 
-281 KEILKKEIPKK
+281 
-292 EILKKEILKKEI
+292 
-304 LKKEIPKKEILKK
+304 KK

-332 FIAEKN
+332 FIEEKN
-338 DTFIKTK
+338 DAFIKTK

-400 KDIYIDLVGRTELAN
+400 KDIYIDLVARTELAN
-415 RKSADLFISVHAN
+415 KKSADLFISVHAN
-428 SIPKHSTSNAHGIET
+428 SIPKRSTSNAHGIET

-463 DDVNLMDY
+463 DNVNLMDY

>member
-6 GVVACLFWLHFA
+6 GVVACLLWLHFA
-18 YATTLKII
+18 CATTLKII

-118 KPLVR
+118 KPLNK
-123 HQMAPKPPKHHALK
+123 HQMAPNPPKHHALK

-142 PAPKSIKKEAK
+142 PAPKSIKKETKETKETK
-153 EKTPIKHAHSKHAHS
+153 EKTPTKHAHSKHAHS
-168 PLNERSAKKEIPKKE
+168 PLNERSAKKEI
-183 IPKKEIL
+183 L
-190 KKEIL
+190 
-195 KKEILKKEIPKKEIL
+195 
-210 KKEIPKKEILKKE
+210 
-223 IPKKEIPKKEI
+223 
-234 LKKEILK
+234 
-241 KEILKKEILKKEIP
+241 
-255 KKEIL
+255 
-260 KKEIPKKEILKK
+260 
-272 EIPKKEIPK
+272 
-281 KEILKKEIPKK
+281 
-292 EILKKEILKKEI
+292 
-304 LKKEIPKKEILKK
+304 
-317 EIPKKEAENESKNQV
+317 KKEAENEGKNQV

-338 DTFIKTK
+338 DAFIKTK

-383 LHKELKK
+383 LYKELKK

-400 KDIYIDLVGRTELAN
+400 KDIYIDLVARTELAN
-415 RKSADLFISVHAN
+415 KKSADLFISVHAN
-428 SIPKHSTSNAHGIET
+428 SIPKRSTSNAHGIET

>member
-18 YATTLKII
+18 YATTLKIT

-36 KILFNQEVKKFKEV
+36 KVVFNQEIKKFKEV
-50 SLKNFKS
+50 PLKNFKS

-89 ARVVISHAPKMTY
+89 ARVVIGYAPKMTY

-109 KLYVSIVEK
+109 NLYISIVEK
-118 KPLVR
+118 KPLIR
-123 HQMAPKPPKHHALK
+123 HQMTPKPPKHHALK

-142 PAPKSIKKEAK
+142 PTPKPIKKEAKEAK
-153 EKTPIKHAHSKHAHS
+153 EKTPTKHAHSKHAHS
-168 PLNERSAKKEIPKKE
+168 PLNERSA
-183 IPKKEIL
+183 
-190 KKEIL
+190 
-195 KKEILKKEIPKKEIL
+195 
-210 KKEIPKKEILKKE
+210 
-223 IPKKEIPKKEI
+223 
-234 LKKEILK
+234 
-241 KEILKKEILKKEIP
+241 
-255 KKEIL
+255 
-260 KKEIPKKEILKK
+260 
-272 EIPKKEIPK
+272 
-281 KEILKKEIPKK
+281 
-292 EILKKEILKKEI
+292 
-304 LKKEIPKKEILKK
+304 KK

-400 KDIYIDLVGRTELAN
+400 KDIYIDLVARTELAN
-415 RKSADLFISVHAN
+415 KKSADLFISVHAN

-498 GMLQSIRK
+498 GMLQSVRK

>member
-36 KILFNQEVKKFKEV
+36 KISFNQEIKKFKEV

-118 KPLVR
+118 KPLTR
-123 HQMAPKPPKHHALK
+123 HQMAPKPPKHRTLK
-137 HPTPK
+137 HQTPK

-153 EKTPIKHAHSKHAHS
+153 EAKEKTPTKHARSKHAHS
-168 PLNERSAKKEIPKKE
+168 PLNERSA
-183 IPKKEIL
+183 
-190 KKEIL
+190 
-195 KKEILKKEIPKKEIL
+195 
-210 KKEIPKKEILKKE
+210 
-223 IPKKEIPKKEI
+223 
-234 LKKEILK
+234 
-241 KEILKKEILKKEIP
+241 
-255 KKEIL
+255 
-260 KKEIPKKEILKK
+260 
-272 EIPKKEIPK
+272 
-281 KEILKKEIPKK
+281 
-292 EILKKEILKKEI
+292 
-304 LKKEIPKKEILKK
+304 KK

-400 KDIYIDLVGRTELAN
+400 KDIYIDLVARTELAN
-415 RKSADLFISVHAN
+415 KKSADLFISVHAN
-428 SIPKHSTSNAHGIET
+428 SIPKRSTSNAHGIET

-463 DDVNLMDY
+463 DNVNLMDY

>member
-1 MLVRL
+1 M
-6 GVVACLFWLHFA
+6 HFA

-36 KILFNQEVKKFKEV
+36 KISFNQEIKKFKEV
-50 SLKNFKS
+50 PLKNFKS
-57 YLELEAILT
+57 YLELEAVLT

-75 KQSSITIAQFSPKL
+75 KQSFITIAQFSPKL
-89 ARVVISHAPKMTY
+89 ARVVIGYAPKMTY
-102 EVKILKD
+102 EIKILKD

-118 KPLVR
+118 KPLIR
-123 HQMAPKPPKHHALK
+123 HQMAPKPPKHHAPK
-137 HPTPK
+137 HQTLK
-142 PAPKSIKKEAK
+142 PAPKPIKKETK
-153 EKTPIKHAHSKHAHS
+153 EKTTKHAHSKHAHS

-183 IPKKEIL
+183 
-190 KKEIL
+190 
-195 KKEILKKEIPKKEIL
+195 
-210 KKEIPKKEILKKE
+210 
-223 IPKKEIPKKEI
+223 
-234 LKKEILK
+234 
-241 KEILKKEILKKEIP
+241 
-255 KKEIL
+255 
-260 KKEIPKKEILKK
+260 
-272 EIPKKEIPK
+272 
-281 KEILKKEIPKK
+281 
-292 EILKKEILKKEI
+292 
-304 LKKEIPKKEILKK
+304 
-317 EIPKKEAENESKNQV
+317 AENDNKNPI
-332 FIAEKN
+332 FIIEKN

-415 RKSADLFISVHAN
+415 KKSADLFISVHAN
-428 SIPKHSTSNAHGIET
+428 SIPKRSTSNAHGIET

-498 GMLQSIRK
+498 GMLQSVRK

>member
-1 MLVRL
+1 MYF
-6 GVVACLFWLHFA
+6 AC
-18 YATTLKII
+18 ATTLKII

-36 KILFNQEVKKFKEV
+36 KISFNQEIKKFKEV

-75 KQSSITIAQFSPKL
+75 KQSFITIAQFSPKL

-118 KPLVR
+118 KPLIR

-142 PAPKSIKKEAK
+142 PTPKSIKKEAK
-153 EKTPIKHAHSKHAHS
+153 EVKEKTPTKHARSKHAYS

-183 IPKKEIL
+183 IPKKEI
-190 KKEIL
+190 
-195 KKEILKKEIPKKEIL
+195 P
-210 KKEIPKKEILKKE
+210 KKE

-234 LKKEILK
+234 
-241 KEILKKEILKKEIP
+241 
-255 KKEIL
+255 
-260 KKEIPKKEILKK
+260 
-272 EIPKKEIPK
+272 
-281 KEILKKEIPKK
+281 
-292 EILKKEILKKEI
+292 
-304 LKKEIPKKEILKK
+304 
-317 EIPKKEAENESKNQV
+317 PKKEAENEGKNRV

-338 DTFIKTK
+338 DAFIKTK

-400 KDIYIDLVGRTELAN
+400 KDIYIDLVARTELAN
-415 RKSADLFISVHAN
+415 KKSADLFISVHAN
-428 SIPKHSTSNAHGIET
+428 SIPKRSTSNAHGIET

-463 DDVNLMDY
+463 DNVNLMDY

>member
-36 KILFNQEVKKFKEV
+36 KISFNQEIKKFKEV

-118 KPLVR
+118 KPLTR

-153 EKTPIKHAHSKHAHS
+153 EAKEKTPTKHARSKHAHS
-168 PLNERSAKKEIPKKE
+168 QLNERSAKKEIPKKE
-183 IPKKEIL
+183 IPKKEI
-190 KKEIL
+190 
-195 KKEILKKEIPKKEIL
+195 P
-210 KKEIPKKEILKKE
+210 KKE
-223 IPKKEIPKKEI
+223 IPKKEIP
-234 LKKEILK
+234 
-241 KEILKKEILKKEIP
+241 
-255 KKEIL
+255 
-260 KKEIPKKEILKK
+260 
-272 EIPKKEIPK
+272 
-281 KEILKKEIPKK
+281 
-292 EILKKEILKKEI
+292 
-304 LKKEIPKKEILKK
+304 KK

-400 KDIYIDLVGRTELAN
+400 KDIYIDLVARTELAN
-415 RKSADLFISVHAN
+415 KKSADLFISVHAN
-428 SIPKHSTSNAHGIET
+428 SIPKRSTSNAHGIET

-463 DDVNLMDY
+463 DNVNLMDY

>member
-1 MLVRL
+1 M
-6 GVVACLFWLHFA
+6 HFA
-18 YATTLKII
+18 YATTLKIT
-26 NIVPFGSSSV
+26 NVVPFGSSSV
-36 KILFNQEVKKFKEV
+36 KMVFNQEIKKFKEV
-50 SLKNFKS
+50 PLKNFKS

-102 EVKILKD
+102 EIKILKD

-118 KPLVR
+118 KPLIR
-123 HQMAPKPPKHHALK
+123 HQMVLKPPKHHALK
-137 HPTPK
+137 HQTPKPTPK
-142 PAPKSIKKEAK
+142 PIKKEAK
-153 EKTPIKHAHSKHAHS
+153 KSKETKEKTPTKHAHSKHAHS
-168 PLNERSAKKEIPKKE
+168 PLNERST
-183 IPKKEIL
+183 
-190 KKEIL
+190 
-195 KKEILKKEIPKKEIL
+195 
-210 KKEIPKKEILKKE
+210 
-223 IPKKEIPKKEI
+223 
-234 LKKEILK
+234 
-241 KEILKKEILKKEIP
+241 
-255 KKEIL
+255 
-260 KKEIPKKEILKK
+260 
-272 EIPKKEIPK
+272 
-281 KEILKKEIPKK
+281 
-292 EILKKEILKKEI
+292 
-304 LKKEIPKKEILKK
+304 KK
-317 EIPKKEAENESKNQV
+317 EIPKKEAENESKNPI

-400 KDIYIDLVGRTELAN
+400 KDIYIDLVARTELAN
-415 RKSADLFISVHAN
+415 KKSADLFISVHAN

-498 GMLQSIRK
+498 GMLQSVRK

>member
-1 MLVRL
+1 M
-6 GVVACLFWLHFA
+6 HFA
-18 YATTLKII
+18 YATTLKIT

-36 KILFNQEVKKFKEV
+36 KISFNQEIKKFKEV

-118 KPLVR
+118 KPLTS

-153 EKTPIKHAHSKHAHS
+153 EVKEKTPTKHARSKHTHS
-168 PLNERSAKKEIPKKE
+168 QWNERSA
-183 IPKKEIL
+183 
-190 KKEIL
+190 
-195 KKEILKKEIPKKEIL
+195 
-210 KKEIPKKEILKKE
+210 
-223 IPKKEIPKKEI
+223 
-234 LKKEILK
+234 
-241 KEILKKEILKKEIP
+241 
-255 KKEIL
+255 
-260 KKEIPKKEILKK
+260 
-272 EIPKKEIPK
+272 
-281 KEILKKEIPKK
+281 
-292 EILKKEILKKEI
+292 
-304 LKKEIPKKEILKK
+304 KK

-338 DTFIKTK
+338 DAFIKTK

-400 KDIYIDLVGRTELAN
+400 KDIYIDLVARTELAN
-415 RKSADLFISVHAN
+415 KKSADLFISVHAN
-428 SIPKHSTSNAHGIET
+428 SIPKRSTSNAHGIET

-463 DDVNLMDY
+463 DNVNLMDY

-498 GMLQSIRK
+498 GMLQSVRK